1 MILIGWIF
9 ILLIAI
15 SLYFDWKKK
24 QGEEHKSKEY
34 IRNFKVISLFV
45 FFAVGICVFG
55 MLN

>member
-9 ILLIAI
+9 ILVIAI

-34 IRNFKVISLFV
+34 IRNFKVISVFV

>member
-24 QGEEHKSKEY
+24 QGKEYKSEKY
-34 IRNFKVISLFV
+34 IRNFKVISV
-45 FFAVGICVFG
+45 CIFFAVGTCVVG
-55 MLN
+55 ILN